1 MNGQHNIAPL
11 IRKQSSLAQV
21 FLIRED
27 SKQCC
32 HLRIDEE
39 RRKNSTHSDS
49 TVGNRF
55 RSNFRCIIKLNAE
68 KTAEQKS
75 HLVIR
80 TPSRGGLRGKSCSRA
95 LWELRTP
102 RQILEDTFESC
113 VRPTSTP
120 LSTQITLEL
129 LHHWIN
135 PLLIKTPIHRVLRNP
150 SRSQIT
156 SHQIKKK

>member
-1 MNGQHNIAPL
+1 MEREESEATHIRFPALVQLHRFWHNACLYPQNFFHMFQTAMNGQHNIAPL

-95 LWELRTP
+95 L
-102 RQILEDTFESC
+102 
-113 VRPTSTP
+113 
-120 LSTQITLEL
+120 
-129 LHHWIN
+129 
-135 PLLIKTPIHRVLRNP
+135 
-150 SRSQIT
+150 
-156 SHQIKKK
+156 